1 MFFRKK
7 IKETS
12 VKKNQLTEKK
22 LREILKYFLDI
33 KIGKKK
39 LENGM
44 FFSNDSLCSSE
55 LLKYSIEDMKAAVF
69 LSSSN
74 LGPDDSNLRILS
86 HCMQDLGDDKIL
98 LGEQGIVRNTEYE
111 DYEDATEEYETRTMN
126 IMQSLRK
133 KIKKTKEELYEE
145 YEFFINNES

>member
-98 LGEQGIVRNTEYE
+98 LGESGIIRNYD
-111 DYEDATEEYETRTMN
+111 DYDDAIEEYETRTMH